1 MRSSPVKRSIVIN
14 GQRTSIS
21 LEEAFWNTLKDI
33 AHERRVTLSQL
44 VANLVSMTIGNPISH
59 HPFGCLFLSFTKNE
73 LPSLSSGKY
82 LYSMSSVGSGADLD
96 EKWEMLPQAD
106 A

>member
-33 AHERRVTLSQL
+33 AHERRVTLSHL
-44 VANLVSMTIGNPISH
+44 VASIDDDRQSN
-59 HPFGCLFLSFTKNE
+59 
-73 LPSLSSGKY
+73 LSSSIRLFVLEYYKGR
-82 LYSMSSVGSGADLD
+82 VAEQHGI
-96 EKWEMLPQAD
+96 EQRPIPVQQAKRRKRHRRG
-106 A
+106 

>member
-1 MRSSPVKRSIVIN
+1 VHIAVGGAMRSSPVKRSIVIN

-44 VANLVSMTIGNPISH
+44 VASIDDNRQSN
-59 HPFGCLFLSFTKNE
+59 
-73 LPSLSSGKY
+73 LSSSIRLFVLEFYKERVAE
-82 LYSMSSVGSGADLD
+82 LEQREISVQHAKRRKRCRPG
-96 EKWEMLPQAD
+96 
-106 A
+106 